1 MAFFNDYLLFDG
13 AMGTYF
19 AQKTGREIAC
29 ELVNLLDP
37 KIIAKIHAEYISAG
51 ATALKTNTFG
61 ANTTALDCPF
71 EKIAEIIRAAW
82 QLATRAAADNAV
94 VFADI
99 GPITHKDE
107 ESLPDQMDVIDEYKK
122 IVDEFRSLG
131 CKHFLFETFTDYHDI
146 EIISAYIKQQQ
157 PDAYI
162 IASYAV
168 AADRYTLAGVQL
180 KEIFQAMASNPY
192 IDAHGLNCL
201 CGPAHMFGLLK
212 TVDLS
217 NQTIIALPNAS
228 YPSRVGGRT
237 VYIDNPSYFAGQL
250 LEMKKFGIKI
260 IGGCCGTTPEHIRLT
275 RNLLSKSYQPTII
288 HKQDANRAKEVK
300 PVGNPFREKLL
311 LGEKVIIAELDPPHD
326 TDWQHL
332 VPNARALYRAGAD
345 AVSIVDSPLGRARVD
360 SILVAASIQRQTGL
374 TAIPHLTCRDRNTVG
389 MKSALLGL
397 YLEELRNVLVV
408 TGDPIPEQERG
419 KVKGFF
425 HFNSYT
431 LLKYLESINEELF
444 TGDPLFCGA
453 AVNINAAN
461 FDHELTRCVKK
472 IENGASFLMTQPIF
486 TEQSMLNLQKMR
498 QELPTK
504 IIGGLMLIGG
514 YKGAVFAH
522 NEIPGVDIPKE
533 VLDLLPQ
540 DNPQKAAEIGLDIAK
555 KIARSITPLVDGY
568 FVMPTK
574 KNVTELCELITNIKS
589 YL

>member
-1 MAFFNDYLLFDG
+1 MAFFKDYLLFDG

-19 AQKTGREIAC
+19 AQKTGKEIPC
-29 ELVNLLDP
+29 EMVNLLDA

-71 EKIAEIIRAAW
+71 KKIAEIICAAW
-82 QLATRAAADNAV
+82 QLATKAAGDNAV

-107 ESLPDQMDVIDEYKK
+107 ESLPDQMDIIDEYKK
-122 IVDEFRSLG
+122 IVDEFRQLG
-131 CKHFLFETFTDYHDI
+131 CQHYLFETFTDYHDI
-146 EIISAYIKQQQ
+146 KIISAYIKQQQ
-157 PDAYI
+157 PQAYI

-180 KEIFQAMASNPY
+180 KEIFQAMAANPN
-192 IDAHGLNCL
+192 IDAFGLNCL
-201 CGPAHMFGLLK
+201 CGPAHMLGLLK
-212 TVDLS
+212 TVDIS
-217 NQTIIALPNAS
+217 EQTIIALPNAS
-228 YPSRVGGRT
+228 YPSRVSGRT
-237 VYIDNPSYFAGQL
+237 VYIDNPSYFASQM
-250 LEMKKFGIKI
+250 LEMQKYGIKI
-260 IGGCCGTTPEHIRLT
+260 LGGCCGTTPEHIRLT
-275 RNLLSKSYQPTII
+275 RNLLSKSYEPTVIP
-288 HKQDANRAKEVK
+288 KRGESQVKEVK

-326 TDWQHL
+326 TSWGHL

-360 SILVAASIQRQTGL
+360 SILVAAAIQRQTGL

-389 MKSALLGL
+389 MKSGLLGL

-419 KVKGFF
+419 QAKGFF

-431 LLKYLESINEELF
+431 LLKYLDSINEELF
-444 TGDPLFCGA
+444 AGDPVFCGA

-461 FDHELTRCVKK
+461 FEYELNRCAKK
-472 IENGASFLMTQPIF
+472 IDNGASFLMTQPIF
-486 TEQSMLNLQKMR
+486 TEQALRNLQKLR
-498 QELPTK
+498 AELPTK

-540 DNPQKAAEIGLDIAK
+540 DDPQKAAQIGLDIAK

-574 KNVTELCELITNIKS
+574 KSVTELCELVEDIKS
-589 YL
+589 YI

>member
-82 QLATRAAADNAV
+82 QLATKAAADNAV

-326 TDWQHL
+326 TGWQHL